1 MLTTDMTRKLRDRH
15 LKVDIE
21 SALLELELLPGEHIE
36 VDVRNQGVTL
46 MGEVYTGSMK
56 YLAEYEVMSF
66 PLAKNIMNLIHVHS
80 PPVEAHSIYE
90 DYQTSYYRNINV
102 P

>member
-1 MLTTDMTRKLRDRH
+1 MLTAQLTRKLRDRH

-21 SALLELELLPGEHIE
+21 SALLELDLLPGEHIE

-66 PLAKNIMNLIHVHS
+66 PLAQNIMNLIHVHN
-80 PPVEAHSIYE
+80 PPAETKVPYE
-90 DYQTSYYRNINV
+90 DYRENV
-102 P
+102 YLDTYAP